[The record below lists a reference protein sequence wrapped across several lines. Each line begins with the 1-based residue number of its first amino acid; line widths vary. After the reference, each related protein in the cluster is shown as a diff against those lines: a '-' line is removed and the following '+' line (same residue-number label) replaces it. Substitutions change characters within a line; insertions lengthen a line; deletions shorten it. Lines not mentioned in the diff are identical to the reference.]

1 MREHE
6 EPLPERATKGALRG
20 WLAAKAVRWTVR
32 LTLWLLPF
40 LLVAVYGAIAWWR
53 ARRAVFGGA
62 LDTEAIAAGEPLP
75 SLIARN
81 EGVIGWVRD

>member
-1 MREHE
+1 MHEHE
-6 EPLPERATKGALRG
+6 EPLPERATNGALRG
-20 WLAAKAVRWTVR
+20 WLVAKAVRWTAR
-32 LTLWLLPF
+32 LTMWSLAF

-53 ARRAVFGGA
+53 ARRAVLGGA